1 MIPWCS
7 KFALTPSPLNTDAVL
22 KQVGGSKAFHEF
34 VLSGNEEALEQFYES
49 GRQSPVLGGEEFLE
63 RIRKPLGQLVKEHP
77 RYRRRGVQTSAQNVI
92 RRVAESYR
100 ISGEEVVQGVR
111 GKENE
116 ARKVPMYL
124 VRHCC
129 DQTLRETARL
139 FGTGKLWCGGAARAY
154 RQRWRRR
161 KELEIKLRGWCER
174 SVNKTPLSLILE
186 NGQAGILRDAERGYR
201 STRFLR

>member
-1 MIPWCS
+1 MLRFDYIGESDLMIPWCS

-77 RYRRRGVQTSAQNVI
+77 RYQRRGVQTSAQNVI

-116 ARKVPMYL
+116 ARKVAMYL

-129 DQTLRETARL
+129 GQTLRETARL
-139 FGTGKLWCGGAARAY
+139 FGLGSYGAGALLGRTD
-154 RQRWRRR
+154 
-161 KELEIKLRGWCER
+161 KDGEGER
-174 SVNKTPLSLILE
+174 N
-186 NGQAGILRDAERGYR
+186 
-201 STRFLR
+201 